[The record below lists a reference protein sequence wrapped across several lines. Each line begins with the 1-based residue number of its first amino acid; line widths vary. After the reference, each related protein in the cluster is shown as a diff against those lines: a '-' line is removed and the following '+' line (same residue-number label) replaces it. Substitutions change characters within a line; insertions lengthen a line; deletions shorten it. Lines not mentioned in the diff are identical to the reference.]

1 MMNQY
6 NKLHVPWNTVH
17 ADGAMGMQMFA
28 KNRLSRASS
37 SSRKDALLL
46 AGLVAV
52 CCVLQGATL
61 AQGTAPAAGAAG
73 APAAATAA
81 PTKTVLGYI
90 ASGGLISYVLVMLS
104 VVALALII
112 INFMQLRRDVQ
123 APPVV
128 VEKLERLLEARDIDG
143 ALNVCR
149 DPENAC
155 FLTRVID
162 GGLRKVS
169 RSQFGTLELKPA
181 LEEAGSREL
190 DRLDRVN
197 AGIGMLAAVGPM
209 LGLLGTVVGMIG
221 AFSTIGMAS
230 GASKNEELARYMSIA
245 LVTTAE
251 GLIIAIPCT
260 FAYAW
265 FKRRIDSLAAEVG
278 EIAEHLVTPLIGK
291 GPASNAP
298 VASPKSVNRPQPA
311 A

>member
-1 MMNQY
+1 M
-6 NKLHVPWNTVH
+6 T
-17 ADGAMGMQMFA
+17 
-28 KNRLSRASS
+28 SR
-37 SSRKDALLL
+37 RCTDRWLIIALM
-46 AGLVAV
+46 AV
-52 CCVLQGATL
+52 CGVMQSGV
-61 AQGTAPAAGAAG
+61 AQAAMAQTGAA
-73 APAAATAA
+73 AQPAAAAPVAA
-81 PTKTVLGYI
+81 ARESKTVFGYI
-90 ASGGLISYVLVMLS
+90 SSGGLISYVLVLLS
-104 VVALALII
+104 VVAVALVI
-112 INFMQLRRDVQ
+112 INLIQLRRDVL

-128 VEKLERLLEARDIDG
+128 VEKLERLLESRDVDG
-143 ALNVCR
+143 ALAVCR
-149 DPENAC
+149 SPEYAC

-162 GGLRKVS
+162 GGLRKAS

-197 AGIGMLAAVGPM
+197 AAIGMLAAVGPM

-221 AFSTIGMAS
+221 AFSTIGMTT

-265 FKRRIDSLAAEVG
+265 FKRRIDSLTAEVG
-278 EIAEHLVTPLIGK
+278 EIAEQLVTPLIGK
-291 GPASNAP
+291 GASGTTTNQ
-298 VASPKSVNRPQPA
+298 VASPKNVARPQPA